1 MSISSKTKKRRA
13 IRKKATGKQYKV
25 KRAQQGTPK
34 FPIDPE
40 KAGPDSAEKR
50 GAKERSE

>member
-13 IRKKATGKQYKV
+13 IRKQASGKQQKR
-25 KRAQQGTPK
+25 KRAMEGTPK

-40 KAGPDSAEKR
+40 KAGPESAEKR
-50 GAKERSE
+50 SSKKS